1 MDFRQFV
8 MKVANCVYDQIISI
22 PEEWLIR
29 QDKKL
34 IPNIVHMVTSMIL
47 TLPSS
52 VTGTVRDIERNYHP
66 MLSSD
71 EDDDDDSDYI
81 LYQEVPDE
89 QQVIRSAQLKIDIA
103 VRLLKTSRLDLR
115 LSGLN
120 EIKEA
125 LILGLKQ
132 ARVLKKSKRRGNARK
147 RSLSVDG
154 EDDAIQID
162 EENPSDK
169 IHRYLITYHYQK
181 YFL

>member
-1 MDFRQFV
+1 
-8 MKVANCVYDQIISI
+8 MKVADCVYDQIINI
-22 PEEWLIR
+22 PEEWLVR

-52 VTGTVRDIERNYHP
+52 VSGTVKDIEKNYHP
-66 MLSSD
+66 MMSSD
-71 EDDDDDSDYI
+71 EEDDDSDYM

-132 ARVLKKSKRRGNARK
+132 ARVLKKSRRRGNVRK
-147 RSLSVDG
+147 RSLSVDC
-154 EDDAIQID
+154 EDDSIQVD

-169 IHRYLITYHYQK
+169 IHRYFDYLSFSNIFPLKSQLFK
-181 YFL
+181 Y